1 MKYILLVV
9 LLSSSYSIGY
19 TQSDKTI
26 FYFEAKK
33 NRTFE
38 LKLDTIS
45 NKMTFRKFKKHK
57 LLYELVD
64 VLSDSIVVFSYG
76 YYFRGGG
83 AANAGMDI
91 NVIYFKQRNSIGV
104 LYYQFESEENSLN
117 IGFNEIN
124 LNGRINNFKAIENS
138 FKGNLLDLRF
148 DNIIP
153 VVENEELNFKED

>member
-1 MKYILLVV
+1 
-9 LLSSSYSIGY
+9 
-19 TQSDKTI
+19 
-26 FYFEAKK
+26 
-33 NRTFE
+33 
-38 LKLDTIS
+38 
-45 NKMTFRKFKKHK
+45 
-57 LLYELVD
+57 
-64 VLSDSIVVFSYG
+64 
-76 YYFRGGG
+76 
-83 AANAGMDI
+83 MDI